1 VSEPA
6 STPTVSSLGA
16 LRGFGV
22 MLGGSLALG
31 GASLASVAA
40 AVKALRAGRRPGIA
54 STAGMVATAL
64 YALKVR
70 PWMLRW
76 GATRAER
83 EATLQ
88 GDEIAPRP
96 GVGPT
101 RAVTVDAPAEAVWP
115 WLAQVG
121 QDRGGF
127 YSYEWLENLAGC
139 RMRNAARIHPEWQRR
154 EIGETVLL
162 HPAFG
167 LKVARFDQGRA
178 LVLDGWGAFA
188 IEPLDAGRAR
198 LLARGHAPAGRLA
211 KAYGLLI
218 EIPHFVMERRM
229 LLGIK
234 ERAERTHAPATSAT
248 G

>member
-1 VSEPA
+1 LNEPA
-6 STPTVSSLGA
+6 STQTVSPLGA

-31 GASLASVAA
+31 GASLASLAA
-40 AVKALRAGRRPGIA
+40 AAKALRAGRRPGKA
-54 STAGMVATAL
+54 STAGVLATGL

-76 GATRAER
+76 GATRAES
-83 EATLQ
+83 EATLP
-88 GDEIAPRP
+88 GDELAPRP
-96 GVGPT
+96 GVAPT

-139 RMRNAARIHPEWQRR
+139 RMRNAERFHPEWQHR
-154 EIGETVLL
+154 EIGDTVLL

-167 LKVARFDQGRA
+167 LRVARFNPGRA
-178 LVLDGWGAFA
+178 LVLEGWGAFV
-188 IEPLDAGRAR
+188 IESLDAGRTR
-198 LLARGHAPAGRLA
+198 LLARGHAPGGRLA
-211 KAYGLLI
+211 GAYGLLI
-218 EIPHFVMERRM
+218 EIPHFVMERKM

-234 ERAERTHAPATSAT
+234 ERAERSAAPATA
-248 G
+248 

>member
-1 VSEPA
+1 VSEP
-6 STPTVSSLGA
+6 SSSQTVSPLEA
-16 LRGFGV
+16 LRGFAV
-22 MLGGSLALG
+22 MIGGSLALA
-31 GASLASVAA
+31 GASLAGLGATVR
-40 AVKALRAGRRPGIA
+40 ALRDGRRPGMV
-54 STAGMVATAL
+54 STAGVFATGL

-76 GATRAER
+76 GATRAES
-83 EATLQ
+83 EAILP
-88 GDEIAPRP
+88 GDEFAPRP

-101 RAVTVDAPAEAVWP
+101 RAVTIDAPVDAVWP
-115 WLAQVG
+115 WLAQIG

-139 RMRNAARIHPEWQRR
+139 RMRNAARIHPDWQRR
-154 EIGETVLL
+154 EIGEKVLL

-178 LVLDGWGAFA
+178 LVLEGWGAFV
-188 IEPLDAGRAR
+188 IEALDTGRTR

-211 KAYGLLI
+211 GAYGLLI
-218 EIPHFVMERRM
+218 EIPHFVMERKM

-234 ERAERTHAPATSAT
+234 ERAERSNSPATA
-248 G
+248 

>member
-6 STPTVSSLGA
+6 STHTVSPVDA

-22 MLGGSLALG
+22 MLGGSLALA
-31 GASLASVAA
+31 GASLASLAA
-40 AVKALRAGRRPGIA
+40 AAKALRAGRRPGTA
-54 STAGMVATAL
+54 STAGVVATGL

-70 PWMLRW
+70 PWMLQW
-76 GATRAER
+76 GATRAES
-83 EATLQ
+83 EVTLP
-88 GDEIAPRP
+88 GDELAPRP

-101 RAVTVDAPAEAVWP
+101 RAVTIDAPAEAVWP

-139 RMRNAARIHPEWQRR
+139 RMRNAERIHPEWQRR

-167 LKVARFDQGRA
+167 LRVARFDEGRA
-178 LVLDGWGAFA
+178 LMLERWGAFV
-188 IEPLDAGRAR
+188 IEPLNAGRTR
-198 LLARGHAPAGRLA
+198 LLARGHAPGGRPA
-211 KAYGLLI
+211 RAYGLLI

-234 ERAERTHAPATSAT
+234 ERAERSHSPASP
-248 G
+248 